1 MNLFEYL
8 KPLVDFFVK
17 PFTELLNYYNL
28 SDKTFGIGFGS
39 VEWFNFQLVDLF
51 NLVIGTLVVIFIMI
65 IFYKF
70 IRFFFRM
77 FGGGWL

>member
-17 PFTELLNYYNL
+17 PFTELLSYYNL